1 VSVLIELLIMGLL
14 TGILYS
20 VVGMGFVMLWK
31 SSKVLNFAQGA
42 LSLCGAFVFY
52 YLIYDYGIQ
61 QWAAILITLAVAT
74 VLALAI
80 ERFTI
85 RPIAG
90 QPIWAPILILLG
102 LAAVI
107 KGVLFLVFSAG
118 AMAPKPEQHFLPTGH
133 LYLGNV
139 MISKPH
145 LVAFAVGIC
154 LFIGLGLFFRYTKLG
169 LGMRASA
176 EDQQVARSLGVKVRN
191 LLPIVWV
198 TAVLLAAVAGIL
210 MGFGDDFVIGSA
222 SRTAGWYGFLCWP
235 AYCWSNHR
243 NHPEYVRVLSRAKTW
258 DRYRCDYALRID
270 VRHHAYSTLG
280 SLWPERDKEDITHGT
295 TMRILQ

>member
-1 VSVLIELLIMGLL
+1 VIVSVLIQLLIMGLL

-210 MGFGDDFVIGSA
+210 MGSIYRISPDLEMISLLALPAVLLGGMDSFAGLLIAGPIIGITQSMSAYYLVPRLGIGIDVIMPYVLMFVIMLIRPWGLF
-222 SRTAGWYGFLCWP
+222 GLK
-235 AYCWSNHR
+235 
-243 NHPEYVRVLSRAKTW
+243 EIK
-258 DRYRCDYALRID
+258 RI
-270 VRHHAYSTLG
+270 
-280 SLWPERDKEDITHGT
+280 
-295 TMRILQ
+295 

>member
-1 VSVLIELLIMGLL
+1 MNVLIQLMIMGML

-20 VVGMGFVMLWK
+20 VVGIGFVMLWK

-61 QWAAILITLAVAT
+61 QWAGILITLAVST

-85 RPIAG
+85 RPIAS

-118 AMAPKPEQHFLPTGH
+118 AMVPKPEQHFLPMGH

-145 LVAFAVGIC
+145 LVAFAVCVC

-169 LGMRASA
+169 LGMKAAA
-176 EDQQVARSLGVKVRN
+176 EDQQVARSLGVKIRS
-191 LLPIVWV
+191 LLPIIWV
-198 TAVLLAAVAGIL
+198 TAVILAAVAGIL
-210 MGFGDDFVIGSA
+210 MGSIYRISPDLEMISLLALPAVLLGGMDSFVGLLIAGPIIGITQSLSAYYLVPSLGIGIDVIMPYVLMFVIMLIRPWGLF
-222 SRTAGWYGFLCWP
+222 GLK
-235 AYCWSNHR
+235 
-243 NHPEYVRVLSRAKTW
+243 EIK
-258 DRYRCDYALRID
+258 RI
-270 VRHHAYSTLG
+270 
-280 SLWPERDKEDITHGT
+280 
-295 TMRILQ
+295 

>member
-1 VSVLIELLIMGLL
+1 MSVLIELLIMGLL

-210 MGFGDDFVIGSA
+210 MGSIYRISPDLEMISLLALPAVLLGGMDSFVGLLIAGPIIGITQSMSAYYLVPRLGIGIDVIMPYVLMFVIMLIRPWGLF
-222 SRTAGWYGFLCWP
+222 GLK
-235 AYCWSNHR
+235 
-243 NHPEYVRVLSRAKTW
+243 EIK
-258 DRYRCDYALRID
+258 RI
-270 VRHHAYSTLG
+270 
-280 SLWPERDKEDITHGT
+280 
-295 TMRILQ
+295 

>member
-1 VSVLIELLIMGLL
+1 MSVLIQLLIMGML

-31 SSKVLNFAQGA
+31 SSKILNFAQGA

-52 YLIYDYGIQ
+52 YLIYDYGIP
-61 QWAAILITLAVAT
+61 QWAGILITLAVAV
-74 VLALAI
+74 VLALTI

-118 AMAPKPEQHFLPTGH
+118 AMVPKPEQHFLPTGH

-145 LVAFAVGIC
+145 LVAFAVCVC

-176 EDQQVARSLGVKVRN
+176 EDQQVARSLGVKVRS

-198 TAVLLAAVAGIL
+198 TAVLLAAVSGIL
-210 MGFGDDFVIGSA
+210 MGSIYRISPDLEMISLLALPAVLLGGMDSFVGLLIAGPIIGITQSLSAYYLVPRLGIGIDVIMPYVLMFVIMLIRPWGLF
-222 SRTAGWYGFLCWP
+222 GLK
-235 AYCWSNHR
+235 
-243 NHPEYVRVLSRAKTW
+243 EIK
-258 DRYRCDYALRID
+258 RI
-270 VRHHAYSTLG
+270 
-280 SLWPERDKEDITHGT
+280 
-295 TMRILQ
+295 

>member
-1 VSVLIELLIMGLL
+1 MSVLIQLLIMGLL

-210 MGFGDDFVIGSA
+210 MGSIYRISPDLEMISLLALPAVLLGGMDSFAGLLIAGPIIGITQSMSAYYLVPRLGIGIDVIMPYVLMFVIMLIRPWGLF
-222 SRTAGWYGFLCWP
+222 GLK
-235 AYCWSNHR
+235 
-243 NHPEYVRVLSRAKTW
+243 EIK
-258 DRYRCDYALRID
+258 RI
-270 VRHHAYSTLG
+270 
-280 SLWPERDKEDITHGT
+280 
-295 TMRILQ
+295 

>member
-1 VSVLIELLIMGLL
+1 MIMGML

-20 VVGMGFVMLWK
+20 VVGIGFVMLWK

-61 QWAAILITLAVAT
+61 QWAGILITLAVST

-85 RPIAG
+85 RPIAS

-118 AMAPKPEQHFLPTGH
+118 AMVPKPEQHFLPMGH

-145 LVAFAVGIC
+145 LVAFAVCVC

-169 LGMRASA
+169 LGMKAAA
-176 EDQQVARSLGVKVRN
+176 EDQQVARSLGVKIRS
-191 LLPIVWV
+191 LLPIIWV
-198 TAVLLAAVAGIL
+198 TAVILAAVAGIL
-210 MGFGDDFVIGSA
+210 MGSIYRISPDLEMISLLALPAVLLGGMDSFVGLLIAGPIIGITQSLSAYYLVPSLGIGIDVIMPYVLMFVIMLIRPWGLF
-222 SRTAGWYGFLCWP
+222 GLK
-235 AYCWSNHR
+235 
-243 NHPEYVRVLSRAKTW
+243 EIK
-258 DRYRCDYALRID
+258 RI
-270 VRHHAYSTLG
+270 
-280 SLWPERDKEDITHGT
+280 
-295 TMRILQ
+295 